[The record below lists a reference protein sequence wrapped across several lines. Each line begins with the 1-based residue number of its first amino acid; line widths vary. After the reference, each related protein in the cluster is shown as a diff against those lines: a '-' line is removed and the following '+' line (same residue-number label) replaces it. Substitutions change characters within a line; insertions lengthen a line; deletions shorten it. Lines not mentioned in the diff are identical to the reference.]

1 MGTFEE
7 TEYMKDI
14 IKEGIERSEAGANID
29 TPLSSLLRVR
39 VYEQGFEDGT
49 SDLSTTNCTQAVQ
62 SAEVY
67 AGNYALDVTV
77 PAGNTGHIETPMVSI
92 SPNLQVTFSFAH
104 KEDENITSVK
114 LIVVWYRENLHEI
127 GTEEFD
133 LTPSTSWQLDSRT
146 VTAPKNAAYMGL
158 RMEATA
164 GASDGH
170 VYLDSMIM
178 DLVGQVLSVDREGN
192 LKVADTDLKDAL
204 INPILNT
211 LVLEN
216 ATVNSSG
223 NSADL
228 DIKGAKHVDVL
239 IVVGTPT
246 NSPSI
251 QFHLDV
257 IEPASGQV
265 IRTYDGSTLSAAGT
279 DYITVDGL
287 TLGTTVRVRWDG
299 TLDASNYFSG
309 VYCRVVAK
317 R

>member
-1 MGTFEE
+1 VPSFEAE
-7 TEYMKDI
+7 KRLT
-14 IKEGIERSEAGANID
+14 
-29 TPLSSLLRVR
+29 SSLRDAIRGAEDKTLTDLDTKLVGILGQLDIQLSAMIRIR
-39 VYEQGFEDGT
+39 AYEQGFEDGT
-49 SDLSTTNCTQAVQ
+49 SDLSTTNCTQTVQ
-62 SAEVY
+62 STEVY
-67 AGNYALDVTV
+67 AGNYALDVTI

-127 GTEEFD
+127 DTEEFD

-192 LKVADTDLKDAL
+192 LKVTDTDLKDAL
-204 INPILNT
+204 INPILDT

-216 ATVNSSG
+216 ATVNSTG
-223 NSADL
+223 N
-228 DIKGAKHVDVL
+228 KH
-239 IVVGTPT
+239 
-246 NSPSI
+246 
-251 QFHLDV
+251 
-257 IEPASGQV
+257 
-265 IRTYDGSTLSAAGT
+265 
-279 DYITVDGL
+279 TVPPRRD
-287 TLGTTVRVRWDG
+287 
-299 TLDASNYFSG
+299 
-309 VYCRVVAK
+309 
-317 R
+317 

>member
-1 MGTFEE
+1 MSL
-7 TEYMKDI
+7 YSAVKRAL
-14 IKEGIERSEAGANID
+14 KEVLSKLID
-29 TPLSSLLRVR
+29 TPVSTRASESTLASVLSQLDIPLSAMIRVR
-39 VYEQGFEDGT
+39 VYKQEFEDGT

-67 AGNYALDVTV
+67 AGNYALDVTI

-104 KEDENITSVK
+104 KEDANITSVK

-192 LKVADTDLKDAL
+192 LKVADTDLEDAM
-204 INPILNT
+204 LND
-211 LVLEN
+211 V
-216 ATVNSSG
+216 
-223 NSADL
+223 
-228 DIKGAKHVDVL
+228 KGAWRLGVKDL
-239 IVVGTPT
+239 
-246 NSPSI
+246 N
-251 QFHLDV
+251 L
-257 IEPASGQV
+257 AS
-265 IRTYDGSTLSAAGT
+265 T
-279 DYITVDGL
+279 DPELTVP
-287 TLGTTVRVRWDG
+287 
-299 TLDASNYFSG
+299 SG
-309 VYCRVVAK
+309 VEVDFADMSLANKYFNYGATRCHGNCLLKAGGKLKLGAGSVFRFV